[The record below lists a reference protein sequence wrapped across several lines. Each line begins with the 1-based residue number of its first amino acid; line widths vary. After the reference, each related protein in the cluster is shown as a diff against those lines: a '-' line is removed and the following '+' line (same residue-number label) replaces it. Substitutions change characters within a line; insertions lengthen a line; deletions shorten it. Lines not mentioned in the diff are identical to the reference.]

1 MTASHPLTPLLAPAS
16 VAIFGASNDPTRI
29 SGRSL
34 RYYREAGYRGA
45 LYPINPTR
53 DTVQGLTAYPDIAAV
68 PGAVECA
75 IVAVPANLAIEAM
88 EACVQKGVK
97 AVVMFTAGFAEIGP
111 EGRAMQE
118 RIIDIAQG
126 GGIRL
131 CGPNCLGLF
140 NMRIGHTPTFSSFLE
155 EGPTPAGPLGM
166 VTQSG
171 AFGTHLLA
179 LTARRGIQVGMWL
192 STGNEA
198 DVAVADGISFMA
210 DDPDTT
216 AIACYVEAIKD
227 GAAFADAVARA
238 RANGKPVIAMK
249 VGGSTIGAAAAA
261 SHTASLAG
269 SDAVYD
275 AALRQLGV
283 ERAKTPEDLIEIAY
297 ACTRGRLPRSRR
309 LAVVTMS
316 GGAGVLMADAA
327 EEEGLELT
335 PLAEESQKEVLSWV
349 PFAAPRNPVDVTAQ
363 ALNDPSILDK
373 GFDLLLGKE
382 NFPSMVGFFT
392 TWASSPQ
399 MAEPLFRSVS
409 AAAARYPDRYFALSA
424 IASPQMQRRY
434 EEAGVGLYEDPWRAV
449 QSIAAAVRCAERL
462 SSAPPPV
469 PPVPQDMPPLPAGT
483 LSEHEAKHILAAAG
497 VPILAERLATNTAEA
512 AAASS
517 LGERL
522 VLKIVSPEITHKT
535 EVGGVMLDVPA
546 AEAGAA
552 YQRLVERVAARAPGA
567 KIDGVL
573 ISPMVKGGVEMILG
587 VQDDAVFGP
596 VVMLGLGGIF
606 VEVLRD
612 VTFRIAPFG
621 VEEAHRMIAELRGA
635 AILRGAR
642 GQPPCDLDALAL
654 ALSRLSL
661 FAAAQRGRFTSID
674 INPLL
679 VRATGEGVA
688 ALDALILTQ
697 AAAGEIHGG
706 GATA

>member
-1 MTASHPLTPLLAPAS
+1 MTAPHPLTPLLAPSS

-34 RYYREAGYRGA
+34 RYFREAGYKGA

-53 DTVQGLTAYPDIAAV
+53 DTVQGLPAYPDLVSV
-68 PGAVECA
+68 PGPVDFGL
-75 IVAVPANLAIEAM
+75 IAVPANLAVEAM
-88 EACVQKGVK
+88 EACVQKGVRGI
-97 AVVMFTAGFAEIGP
+97 VMFTAGFAEIGA
-111 EGRAMQE
+111 EGRVLQE
-118 RIIDIAQG
+118 RITQIARDS
-126 GGIRL
+126 GIRL

-155 EGPTPAGPLGM
+155 EGPTPSGPLGM

-179 LTARRGIQVGMWL
+179 LSARRGIQVGIWM

-198 DVAVADGISFMA
+198 DVAVADGISFLA
-210 DDPDTT
+210 DDPDTK
-216 AIACYVEAIKD
+216 AIACYVEAIQD
-227 GAAFADAVARA
+227 GKLFADAVARA
-238 RANGKPVIAMK
+238 RANGKPVILMK

-283 ERAKTPEDLIEIAY
+283 ERAKTPEDLVEIAY

-335 PLAEESQKEVLSWV
+335 PLAEDSQKEVLSWV

-363 ALNDPSILDK
+363 ALNDPTILDK

-382 NFPSMVGFFT
+382 NFPAMVGFFT

-399 MAEPLFRSVS
+399 MAEPLFKSVT
-409 AAAARYPDRYFALSA
+409 AAAAKYPDRYFALSA
-424 IASPQMQRRY
+424 IASPEMQRRY
-434 EEAGVGLYEDPWRAV
+434 EEAGVGLFEDPWRAV
-449 QSIAAAVRCAERL
+449 EAIAAATRCAERL
-462 SSAPPPV
+462 ATPPLPI
-469 PPVPQDMPPLPAGT
+469 PPVPQNLPPLPRGRIA
-483 LSEHEAKHILAAAG
+483 EHEAKRILAGAGIPVLDEVLTTNADQAQAGAAK
-497 VPILAERLATNTAEA
+497 
-512 AAASS
+512 

-522 VLKIVSPEITHKT
+522 VLKIVSPDVPHKT
-535 EVGGVMLDVPA
+535 EMGGVMLDVPA

-552 YQRLVERVAARAPGA
+552 YDRLVERVTARAPRA

-587 VQDDAVFGP
+587 VQNDAVFGP

-621 VEEAHRMIAELRGA
+621 VEEAHRMIGELRGVA
-635 AILRGAR
+635 MLEGAR
-642 GQPPCDLDALAL
+642 GQPPCDIDALAE
-654 ALSRLSL
+654 ALSKLSI
-661 FAAAQRGRFTSID
+661 FVAARRSQFTSID
-674 INPLL
+674 VNPLL
-679 VRATGEGVA
+679 VRPKGQGAA
-688 ALDALILTQ
+688 ALDALILTPE
-697 AAAGEIHGG
+697 AAPGDDEVAP
-706 GATA
+706 

>member
-1 MTASHPLTPLLAPAS
+1 MPAPHPLTPLLAPGS

-53 DTVQGLTAYPDIAAV
+53 EVVQGLRAYPDLVAV
-68 PGAVECA
+68 PGPVECA
-75 IVAVPANLAIEAM
+75 VIAVPANLAIEAM
-88 EACVQKGVK
+88 EACVKKGVK
-97 AVVMFTAGFAEIGP
+97 AVVMFTAGFAETGP

-118 RIIDIAQG
+118 RIIQIAQG

-140 NMRIGHTPTFSSFLE
+140 NMRVGHTPTFSSFLE

-179 LTARRGIQVGMWL
+179 LTARRGIQVGVWL

-198 DVAVADGISFMA
+198 DVSVADGISFLA
-210 DDPDTT
+210 DDPDTA
-216 AIACYVEAIKD
+216 AIACYVEQIKD
-227 GAAFADAVARA
+227 GGQFAEAVARA

-249 VGGSTIGAAAAA
+249 VGGSEIGAAAAA

-283 ERAKTPEDLIEIAY
+283 ERAKTPEDLVNIAY

-309 LAVVTMS
+309 LAVMTMS

-327 EEEGLELT
+327 EEGGLELT
-335 PLAEESQKEVLSWV
+335 PLAEESQKEVIGWV
-349 PFAAPRNPVDVTAQ
+349 PFAAARNPVDVTAQ
-363 ALNDPSILDK
+363 VLNDPSILDK
-373 GFDLLLGKE
+373 SFDLLFGKE
-382 NFPSMVGFFT
+382 NFPAMVAFFT

-399 MAEPLFRSVS
+399 MAEPLFQAVS
-409 AAAARYPDRYFALSA
+409 SAAARYPDRYFALSA
-424 IASPQMQRRY
+424 IAAPEMQRRY
-434 EEAGVGLYEDPWRAV
+434 EAVGVGLFEDPWRAV
-449 QSIAAAVRCAERL
+449 ASIAAAVRAAERL
-462 SSAPPPV
+462 ATKPLPV
-469 PPVPQDMPPLPAGT
+469 PPVPQDLPPLPKGRIA
-483 LSEHEAKHILAAAG
+483 EHEAKRILGAAG
-497 VPILAERLATNTAEA
+497 IPVLEERLVIDAGEA
-512 AAASS
+512 MAVAAR

-522 VLKIVSPEITHKT
+522 VLKIVSPDILHKT
-535 EVGGVMLDVPA
+535 EMGGVMLNVPA

-552 YQRLVERVAARAPGA
+552 YDRLVDRVKARAPDA
-567 KIDGVL
+567 KIEGVL
-573 ISPMVKGGVEMILG
+573 LSPMVTGGVEVILG
-587 VQDDAVFGP
+587 VQNDPVFGP

-635 AILRGAR
+635 AILEGAR
-642 GQPPCDLDALAL
+642 GQPPADLDALAA

-661 FAAAQRGRFTSID
+661 FAAAKRAEITSID

-679 VRATGEGVA
+679 VRPKGEGAA
-688 ALDALILTQ
+688 ALDALILTSDPTPDDG
-697 AAAGEIHGG
+697 AAAH
-706 GATA
+706 

>member
-1 MTASHPLTPLLAPAS
+1 MTAPHPLTPLLAPSS

-34 RYYREAGYRGA
+34 RYYREAGYQGA

-53 DTVQGLTAYPDIAAV
+53 DTVQGLRAYPDIASV
-68 PGAVECA
+68 PGPVECA
-75 IVAVPANLAIEAM
+75 VIAVPANLAIEAM
-88 EACVQKGVK
+88 EACVVKGVH
-97 AVVMFTAGFAEIGP
+97 AVVMFSAGFAEIGP
-111 EGRAMQE
+111 EGRVMQE
-118 RIIDIAQG
+118 RIIEIARG
-126 GGIRL
+126 GAIRL

-179 LTARRGIQVGMWL
+179 LTARRGISVGLWL

-198 DVAVADGISFMA
+198 DVSVADGISFLA
-210 DDPDTT
+210 DDPDTK

-227 GAAFADAVARA
+227 GAQFAEAVARA
-238 RANGKPVIAMK
+238 RVNGKPVIAMK

-283 ERAKTPEDLIEIAY
+283 ERAKTPADLVEIAY

-335 PLAEESQKEVLSWV
+335 PLSEDSQKEVVSWV

-363 ALNDPSILDK
+363 ALNDPTILDK

-382 NFPSMVGFFT
+382 KFPALVGFFT

-399 MAEPLFRSVS
+399 MAEPLFQAVS
-409 AAAARYPDRYFALSA
+409 SAAARYPDSYFALSA

-434 EEAGVGLYEDPWRAV
+434 EAAGVGLYEDPWRAV
-449 QSIAAAVRCAERL
+449 QSIAAAMRCAERL
-462 SSAPPPV
+462 ATPPLPV
-469 PPVPQDMPPLPAGT
+469 PPVPRNLPPLPRGPIA
-483 LSEHEAKHILAAAG
+483 EHEAKRILAAAG
-497 VPILAERLATNTAEA
+497 VPVLDERLVIDAGEA
-512 AAASS
+512 ATIAAR

-552 YQRLVERVAARAPGA
+552 YDRLVERVTARAPGA
-567 KIDGVL
+567 TIEGVL
-573 ISPMVKGGVEMILG
+573 MSPMVKGGVEMILG

-596 VVMLGLGGIF
+596 VVLLGLGGIF

-621 VEEAHRMIAELRGA
+621 IEEAHKMIGELRGA
-635 AILRGAR
+635 AILKGAR
-642 GQPPCDLDALAL
+642 GQPPCDLDALAA

-661 FAAAQRGRFTSID
+661 FAAAQRGQFTSID

-679 VRATGEGVA
+679 VRPKGEGAA
-688 ALDALILTQ
+688 ALDALILT
-697 AAAGEIHGG
+697 AEAVAAG
-706 GATA
+706 

>member
-1 MTASHPLTPLLAPAS
+1 MTAPHPLTPLLAPSS

-34 RYYREAGYRGA
+34 RYFREAGYQGA

-53 DTVQGLTAYPDIAAV
+53 DTVQGLRAYPDLAAV
-68 PGAVECA
+68 PGRVDFGL
-75 IVAVPANLAIEAM
+75 IAVPANLAVEAM
-88 EACVQKGVK
+88 EACVQKGVRG
-97 AVVMFTAGFAEIGP
+97 VVMFTAGFAEIGA
-111 EGRAMQE
+111 EGRALQE
-118 RIIDIAQG
+118 KITQIARDS
-126 GGIRL
+126 GIRL

-155 EGPTPAGPLGM
+155 EGPTPSGPLGM

-179 LTARRGIQVGMWL
+179 LSARRGIQVGVWM

-198 DVAVADGISFMA
+198 DVAVADGISFLA
-210 DDPDTT
+210 DDPDTK
-216 AIACYVEAIKD
+216 AIACYVEAIQD
-227 GAAFADAVARA
+227 GKLFAEAVARA
-238 RANGKPVIAMK
+238 RTNGKPVILMK

-283 ERAKTPEDLIEIAY
+283 ERAKTPEDLVEIAY
-297 ACTRGRLPRSRR
+297 ACTRGRLPSSRR

-335 PLAEESQKEVLSWV
+335 PLAEDSQKEVLSWV

-363 ALNDPSILDK
+363 ALNDPTILDK

-382 NFPSMVGFFT
+382 NFPAMVGFFT

-399 MAEPLFRSVS
+399 MAEPLFKAVAS
-409 AAAARYPDRYFALSA
+409 AAARYPDRYFALSA
-424 IASPQMQRRY
+424 IASPEMQRRY
-434 EEAGVGLYEDPWRAV
+434 EEAGVGLFEDPWRAV
-449 QSIAAAVRCAERL
+449 QSIAAATRCAERL
-462 SSAPPPV
+462 ATPPLPNPPV
-469 PPVPQDMPPLPAGT
+469 PENLPPLPRGRIA
-483 LSEHEAKHILAAAG
+483 EHEAKRILAGAG
-497 VPILAERLATNTAEA
+497 IPVLDEVLATNAGEAQDA
-512 AAASS
+512 AAK

-522 VLKIVSPEITHKT
+522 VLKIVSPDIPHKT
-535 EVGGVMLDVPA
+535 EMGGVMLNVPA
-546 AEAGAA
+546 TEVSAA
-552 YQRLVERVAARAPGA
+552 YGRLVARVKERAPRA

-573 ISPMVKGGVEMILG
+573 ISPMVSGGVEMILG
-587 VQDDAVFGP
+587 VQNDAVFGP

-621 VEEAHRMIAELRGA
+621 LEEAHRMIGELRGA
-635 AILRGAR
+635 AMLQGAR
-642 GQPPCDLDALAL
+642 GQPPCDVEALAE
-654 ALSRLSL
+654 ALSKLSI
-661 FAAAQRGRFTSID
+661 FVAAQRGQFTSID
-674 INPLL
+674 VNPLL
-679 VRATGEGVA
+679 VRPNGQGAA
-688 ALDALILTQ
+688 ALDALILTPE
-697 AAAGEIHGG
+697 AAPGDDEVAP
-706 GATA
+706 

>member
-1 MTASHPLTPLLAPAS
+1 MTAPHPLTPLLAPSS

-34 RYYREAGYRGA
+34 RYFREAGYKGA

-53 DTVQGLTAYPDIAAV
+53 DMVQGLHAYPDLASV
-68 PGAVECA
+68 PGPVDFGL
-75 IVAVPANLAIEAM
+75 IAVPANLAVEAM
-88 EACVQKGVK
+88 EACVQKGVRGI
-97 AVVMFTAGFAEIGP
+97 VMFTAGFAEIGA
-111 EGRAMQE
+111 EGRVLQE
-118 RIIDIAQG
+118 RITQIARDS
-126 GGIRL
+126 GIRL

-155 EGPTPAGPLGM
+155 EGPTPSGPLGM

-179 LTARRGIQVGMWL
+179 LSARRGIQVGVWM

-198 DVAVADGISFMA
+198 DVAVADGISFLA
-210 DDPDTT
+210 DDPDTK
-216 AIACYVEAIKD
+216 AIACYVEAIQD
-227 GAAFADAVARA
+227 GELFAEAVARA
-238 RANGKPVIAMK
+238 RANGKPVILMK

-283 ERAKTPEDLIEIAY
+283 ERAKTPEDLVEIAY

-335 PLAEESQKEVLSWV
+335 PLAEDSQKEVLSWV

-363 ALNDPSILDK
+363 ALNDPTILDK

-382 NFPSMVGFFT
+382 NFPAMVGFFT

-399 MAEPLFRSVS
+399 MAEPLFKSVT
-409 AAAARYPDRYFALSA
+409 AAAAKYPDRYFALSA
-424 IASPQMQRRY
+424 IASPAMQRRY
-434 EEAGVGLYEDPWRAV
+434 EEAGVGLFEDPWRAV
-449 QSIAAAVRCAERL
+449 GAIAAATRCAERL
-462 SSAPPPV
+462 ATPPLPI
-469 PPVPQDMPPLPAGT
+469 PPVPQNLPPLPRGRIA
-483 LSEHEAKHILAAAG
+483 EHEAKRILADAG
-497 VPILAERLATNTAEA
+497 IPVLDEVLATNADQAQA
-512 AAASS
+512 AAAK

-522 VLKIVSPEITHKT
+522 VLKIVSPDIPHKT
-535 EVGGVMLDVPA
+535 EMGGVMLDVPA

-552 YQRLVERVAARAPGA
+552 YDRLVERVTARAPRA

-587 VQDDAVFGP
+587 VQNDAVFGP

-621 VEEAHRMIAELRGA
+621 VEEAHRMIGELRGVA
-635 AILRGAR
+635 MLEGAR
-642 GQPPCDLDALAL
+642 GQPPCDIGALAE
-654 ALSRLSL
+654 ALSKLSI
-661 FAAAQRGRFTSID
+661 FVAARRRQFTSID
-674 INPLL
+674 VNPLL
-679 VRATGEGVA
+679 VRPKGQGAA
-688 ALDALILTQ
+688 ALDALILTPE
-697 AAAGEIHGG
+697 AAPGDDEVAP
-706 GATA
+706 

>member
-1 MTASHPLTPLLAPAS
+1 MASDMPASHPLTPLLAPAS
-16 VAIFGASNDPTRI
+16 VAIFGASNDPSRI

-34 RYYREAGYRGA
+34 RYYREAGYQGG

-53 DTVQGLTAYPDIAAV
+53 DTVQGLRAYPDIAAV
-68 PGAVECA
+68 PGSVECA

-88 EACVQKGVK
+88 EACVAKGVK

-111 EGRAMQE
+111 EGRVMQD
-118 RIIDIAQG
+118 RIIEIAES

-140 NMRIGHTPTFSSFLE
+140 NMRLGHTPTFSSFLE

-179 LTARRGIQVGMWL
+179 LTARRGIQVGVWL

-210 DDPDTT
+210 DDPETT

-227 GAAFADAVARA
+227 GVAFAEAVGRA
-238 RANGKPVIAMK
+238 RANGKPVILMK

-283 ERAKTPEDLIEIAY
+283 ERAKTPEDLVNIAY
-297 ACTRGRLPRSRR
+297 ACTRGRLPSSRR

-335 PLAEESQKEVLSWV
+335 PLAEDSQKEVLSWV

-363 ALNDPSILDK
+363 ALNDPTILDK

-382 NFPSMVGFFT
+382 NFPAMVGFFT

-399 MAEPLFRSVS
+399 MAEPLFQAVS
-409 AAAARYPDRYFALSA
+409 GAAARYPDRYFALSA
-424 IASPQMQRRY
+424 IATPEMQRRY
-434 EEAGVGLYEDPWRAV
+434 EAAGVGLFEDPWRAV
-449 QSIAAAVRCAERL
+449 QSIAAAMRCAERL
-462 SSAPPPV
+462 RTPPLPV
-469 PPVPQDMPPLPAGT
+469 PPIPQNLPPLPRGAIA
-483 LSEHEAKHILAAAG
+483 EHAAKQILAAAG
-497 VPILAERLATNTAEA
+497 VPVLHEVLATSAAEAAEA
-512 AAASS
+512 AATV
-517 LGERL
+517 GEHL
-522 VLKIVSPEITHKT
+522 VLKIVSPQITHKT

-546 AEAGAA
+546 GEAGAA
-552 YQRLVERVAARAPGA
+552 YDRLVARVEARTTGA
-567 KIDGVL
+567 TIEGVL
-573 ISPMVKGGVEMILG
+573 MSPMVRGGVEMILG
-587 VQDDAVFGP
+587 VQNDAVFGP

-606 VEVLRD
+606 VEVLKD

-621 VEEAHRMIAELRGA
+621 LEEAHRMIGELRGA
-635 AILRGAR
+635 AMLHGAR
-642 GQPPCDLDALAL
+642 GQPPCDLDALAT
-654 ALSRLSL
+654 ALSKLSL
-661 FAAAQRGRFTSID
+661 FAAAKRAEFTSID
-674 INPLL
+674 VNPLL
-679 VRATGEGVA
+679 VRAKGEGAA
-688 ALDALILTQ
+688 ALDALIVTQ
-697 AAAGEIHGG
+697 
-706 GATA
+706 

>member
-1 MTASHPLTPLLAPAS
+1 PAFPDLAS
-16 VAIFGASNDPTRI
+16 VPGEVDFGLI
-29 SGRSL
+29 
-34 RYYREAGYRGA
+34 
-45 LYPINPTR
+45 
-53 DTVQGLTAYPDIAAV
+53 
-68 PGAVECA
+68 
-75 IVAVPANLAIEAM
+75 AVPANLAVEAM
-88 EACVQKGVK
+88 EACVAKGVK
-97 AVVMFTAGFAEIGP
+97 GVVMFTAGFAEIGE
-111 EGRAMQE
+111 EGRRLQE
-118 RIIDIAQG
+118 RITQIATDS
-126 GGIRL
+126 GIRL

-166 VTQSG
+166 ITQSG

-179 LTARRGIQVGMWL
+179 LTARRGISVGVWM

-198 DVAVADGISFMA
+198 DVAVADGISFLA

-227 GAAFADAVARA
+227 GALFAEAVTRA
-238 RANGKPVIAMK
+238 RENGKPVILMK

-283 ERAKTPEDLIEIAY
+283 ERAKTPEDLVEIAY

-316 GGAGVLMADAA
+316 GGAGVLMADAS
-327 EEEGLELT
+327 EEEGIELT
-335 PLAEESQKEVLSWV
+335 PLADDSQKQVLEWV

-363 ALNDPSILDK
+363 ALNDPTILDK

-382 NFPSMVGFFT
+382 KFPAMVGFFT

-399 MAEPLFRSVS
+399 MAEPLYKALSG
-409 AAAARYPDRYFALSA
+409 AASRYPEAYIALSA
-424 IASPQMQRRY
+424 IAAPEMQRRY
-434 EEAGVGLYEDPWRAV
+434 EAAGIGCYEDPWRAV
-449 QSIAAAVRCAERL
+449 ESIAAAVRCAERINTRPL
-462 SSAPPPV
+462 P
-469 PPVPQDMPPLPAGT
+469 MPPLPAGAVG
-483 LSEHEAKHILAAAG
+483 EYDAKRILAAAG
-497 VPILAERLATNTAEA
+497 IPILGEVLATSAAEA
-512 AAASS
+512 ASAAK
-517 LGERL
+517 LGDRL

-552 YQRLVERVAARAPGA
+552 YDRLVARVKERVPDA
-567 KIDGVL
+567 KLDGVL
-573 ISPMVKGGVEMILG
+573 ISPMVRGGTEMILG
-587 VQDDAVFGP
+587 VQNDAVFGP

-621 VEEAHRMIAELRGA
+621 VEEARGMIAELRGA
-635 AILRGAR
+635 AILKGAR
-642 GQPPCDLDALAL
+642 GQPPADTDALAETV
-654 ALSRLSL
+654 SNLSL
-661 FAAAQRGRFTSID
+661 FAAAHKDRLKSVD
-674 INPLL
+674 VNPLL
-679 VRATGEGVA
+679 VRAKGEGVA
-688 ALDALILTQ
+688 ALDALILT
-697 AAAGEIHGG
+697 
-706 GATA
+706 

>member
-1 MTASHPLTPLLAPAS
+1 MPAPHPLTPLLAPSS

-34 RYYREAGYRGA
+34 RYYREAGYQGA

-53 DTVQGLTAYPDIAAV
+53 DTVQDLRAYPDIAAV
-68 PGAVECA
+68 PGPVECA
-75 IVAVPANLAIEAM
+75 VIAVPASLAIEAM
-88 EACVQKGVK
+88 EACVVKGVK

-118 RIIDIAQG
+118 RITEIASTS
-126 GGIRL
+126 GIRL

-179 LTARRGIQVGMWL
+179 LTARRGISVGVWL

-198 DVAVADGISFMA
+198 DVSVADGISFLA
-210 DDPDTT
+210 DDPATT

-227 GAAFADAVARA
+227 GAAFAEAVARA

-283 ERAKTPEDLIEIAY
+283 ERAKTPADLVEIAY

-335 PLAEESQKEVLSWV
+335 PLSEDSQKEVLSWV

-363 ALNDPSILDK
+363 ALNDPTILDK

-382 NFPSMVGFFT
+382 NFPAMVGFFT

-399 MAEPLFRSVS
+399 MAEPLFQSVS
-409 AAAARYPDRYFALSA
+409 AAAARYPDCCFALSA
-424 IASPQMQRRY
+424 IASPEMQRRY
-434 EEAGVGLYEDPWRAV
+434 EAAGVGLYEDPWRAV
-449 QSIAAAVRCAERL
+449 ASIAAAMRCAERL
-462 SSAPPPV
+462 SSPPLPV
-469 PPVPQDMPPLPAGT
+469 PPVPQNLPPLPQGPIG
-483 LSEHEAKHILAAAG
+483 EHEAKRILAAAG
-497 VPILAERLATNTAEA
+497 IPVLAEFLATSAAEA
-512 AAASS
+512 EAGAAKV
-517 LGERL
+517 GDRL
-522 VLKIVSPEITHKT
+522 VLKIVSPQITHKT
-535 EVGGVMLDVPA
+535 EIGGVMLDIA
-546 AEAGAA
+546 AADAGSA
-552 YQRLVERVAARAPGA
+552 YDRLVERVRARAPLA
-567 KIDGVL
+567 TIDGVL
-573 ISPMVKGGVEMILG
+573 LSPMVKGGVEMILG
-587 VQDDAVFGP
+587 VQDDPVFGP
-596 VVMLGLGGIF
+596 VVLLGLGGIF

-635 AILRGAR
+635 AILKGAR
-642 GQPPCDLDALAL
+642 GQPPSDLDALAR
-654 ALSRLSL
+654 ALSHLSL
-661 FAAAQRGRFTSID
+661 FATAQRGRFTSID

-679 VRATGEGVA
+679 VRPNGEGAA
-688 ALDALILTQ
+688 ALDALILT
-697 AAAGEIHGG
+697 AEAVPHG
-706 GATA
+706 

>member
-1 MTASHPLTPLLAPAS
+1 MADHPLAPLLAPRS

-34 RYYREAGYRGA
+34 RYFREAGYQGG

-53 DTVQGLTAYPDIAAV
+53 DTVQGLRAYPDLASV
-68 PGAVECA
+68 PGEVDFGL
-75 IVAVPANLAIEAM
+75 IAVPANLAVEAM
-88 EACVQKGVK
+88 EACVVKGVRG
-97 AVVMFTAGFAEIGP
+97 VVMFTAGFAEIGA
-111 EGRAMQE
+111 EGRVLQE
-118 RIIDIAQG
+118 RITKIALDS
-126 GGIRL
+126 GIRL

-166 VTQSG
+166 ITQSG

-179 LTARRGIQVGMWL
+179 LTARRGISVGVWM

-198 DVAVADGISFMA
+198 EVQVADGISFLA
-210 DDPDTT
+210 DDPETQ
-216 AIACYVEAIKD
+216 AIACYMEAIQD
-227 GAAFADAVARA
+227 GERFAAAVKRA
-238 RANGKPVIAMK
+238 RDNGKPVMK
-249 VGGSTIGAAAAA
+249 VGGSEIGAAAAA

-283 ERAKTPEDLIEIAY
+283 ERAKTPEDLVEIAY

-327 EEEGLELT
+327 EEQGLELT
-335 PLAEESQKEVLSWV
+335 PLAEDSQKEVLSWV

-382 NFPSMVGFFT
+382 KFPSMVGFFT

-399 MAEPLFRSVS
+399 MAEPLYKSITGAVG
-409 AAAARYPDRYFALSA
+409 RYPESYFALSA
-424 IASPQMQRRY
+424 IASPEMQRRY
-434 EEAGVGLYEDPWRAV
+434 EAAGVGVYEDPWRAV
-449 QSIAAAVRCAERL
+449 EAVAAATRCAERIGTPPHPL
-462 SSAPPPV
+462 PPV
-469 PPVPQDMPPLPAGT
+469 PAGLAPLPKGAIG
-483 LSEHEAKHILAAAG
+483 EHEAKR
-497 VPILAERLATNTAEA
+497 ILAEAGIPILDERLVIDAGEA
-512 AAASS
+512 AIVAAH

-535 EVGGVMLDVPA
+535 EVGGVMLNVPA
-546 AEAGAA
+546 ADAGAA
-552 YQRLVERVAARAPGA
+552 YAELMARVAARAPHA
-567 KIDGVL
+567 HLDGVL
-573 ISPMVKGGVEMILG
+573 ISPMLTDGVEMILG
-587 VQDDAVFGP
+587 VQHDGVFGP
-596 VVMLGLGGIF
+596 VVLLGLGGIF

-621 VEEAHRMIAELRGA
+621 LEEARAMIGELRGA
-635 AILRGAR
+635 AILKGAR
-642 GQPPCDLDALAL
+642 GKPPGDLDALAET
-654 ALSRLSL
+654 LSKLSL
-661 FAAAQRGRFTSID
+661 FAAAQRGQFSSID

-679 VRATGEGVA
+679 VRPQGKGVV
-688 ALDALILTQ
+688 ALDALIVTEGTP
-697 AAAGEIHGG
+697 AGH
-706 GATA
+706 